1 MKGSPRS
8 LWLSWANRTAN
19 QAAGFWTGVFTAAA
33 KRNQTAIA
41 KAMTAKPMTAKPA
54 TKSRRPKAKRH

>member
-33 KRNQTAIA
+33 KRNQNAVA
-41 KAMTAKPMTAKPA
+41 KAMTAKPAAKGR
-54 TKSRRPKAKRH
+54 KPKAKRR